1 MPDFGR
7 VITLAYM
14 RILGRPPDPGGL
26 DNYNRLMNMG
36 MTEAQMRETL
46 IRSPEYASKNPDVRA
61 AASKGATTVKRAPK
75 SGKKSKPGKSSR
87 SGPRGGA
94 RKKRKN

>member
-7 VITLAYM
+7 VITLAYT

-26 DNYNRLMNMG
+26 ENYNRLMNMG
-36 MTEAQMRETL
+36 MTEAQMRESL
-46 IRSPEYASKNPDVRA
+46 IRSPEYASKNPDVSA
-61 AASKGATTVKRAPK
+61 SVSKGATAAKPVPK
-75 SGKKSKPGKSSR
+75 TGKKSTRSKSSR
-87 SGPRGGA
+87 GGQRPGA